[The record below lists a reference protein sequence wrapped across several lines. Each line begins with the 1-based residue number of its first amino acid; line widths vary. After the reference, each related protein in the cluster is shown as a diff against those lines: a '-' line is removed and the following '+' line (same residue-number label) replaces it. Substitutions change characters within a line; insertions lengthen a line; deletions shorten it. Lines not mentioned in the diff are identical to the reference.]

1 MHHHCTAVQS
11 PVISCP
17 GCFRSLITETVAA
30 SSLAVASAHSQHS
43 SQIIFASATGTS
55 VALQGSP
62 NKSPRPLGTL
72 TRSLCILLTPHPTA
86 VSQACPRSDR
96 PHFCLRAFALADPP
110 PGTVLPKISTWLFSG
125 LPSGLCSYVSFSVRL
140 SLSTLFTI

>member
-1 MHHHCTAVQS
+1 MHHHCTPVQA

-17 GCFRSLITETVAA
+17 DCSRSLITGLAA

-43 SQIIFASATGTS
+43 SQIIFASAPGTS
-55 VALQGSP
+55 VVLQGYP

-96 PHFCLRAFALADPP
+96 PHFCLRAFALADPAS
-110 PGTVLPKISTWLFSG
+110 GTVLPRYLHDFS
-125 LPSGLCSYVSFSVRL
+125 LNFLQVSAHMSV
-140 SLSTLFTI
+140 SQ